1 MKRFIEG
8 VDRGQATLFPERL
21 DDAIRDDNPVRVV
34 DAFVDALDLAE
45 LGFDVEPEAT
55 GRPGYHPATMLKIF
69 LYGYLNQVQSS
80 RRLERECGRNVEM
93 MWLTG
98 HLAPDFKTI
107 ADFRKDN
114 GPAIRAVCRQ
124 FVALCR
130 QIHLLDHAS
139 VAIDGS
145 KFKAVNAREKN
156 FTHDRLK
163 RRMAAIDKTIDRYLC
178 ELERADR
185 QQVATGIPVPEA
197 KVKRLTERIDKL
209 KAEVTRLSALETK
222 LLASDVDQISLTDPD
237 ARAMT
242 SQSHSAYTVGYNV
255 QSAVDTKHHL
265 IVAHEVTNIGIDKH
279 QLSNMANQA
288 RDALGSEKLD
298 AVVDKG
304 YFKGEE
310 IVDCENDDITVYVPK
325 PRTSNA
331 KAEGRFD
338 REDFVY
344 RSAEDVY
351 ICPAGKRMTY
361 RFTTV
366 ERGKTL
372 HRYATTSCRT
382 CSIKSDCTTGIER
395 RISRW
400 EHEAILEKVQARLD
414 RNPDKMKLRR
424 ETVEHPFGTIKA
436 WMGAT
441 HFKMK
446 TLKHVA
452 TEMALH
458 VLAYNIKR
466 VMKIIGVPE
475 LIEAI
480 ATLWSLFAS
489 FLERLVHRV
498 AMQRLKQPYSEN

>member
-130 QIHLLDHAS
+130 KIHLLDHAS

-222 LLASDVDQISLTDPD
+222 LLASDVNQISLTDPD

-331 KAEGRFD
+331 KAEGRFLI
-338 REDFVY
+338 F
-344 RSAEDVY
+344 
-351 ICPAGKRMTY
+351 
-361 RFTTV
+361 RFN
-366 ERGKTL
+366 
-372 HRYATTSCRT
+372 
-382 CSIKSDCTTGIER
+382 
-395 RISRW
+395 
-400 EHEAILEKVQARLD
+400 LEI
-414 RNPDKMKLRR
+414 RN
-424 ETVEHPFGTIKA
+424 A
-436 WMGAT
+436 
-441 HFKMK
+441 
-446 TLKHVA
+446 
-452 TEMALH
+452 
-458 VLAYNIKR
+458 
-466 VMKIIGVPE
+466 
-475 LIEAI
+475 
-480 ATLWSLFAS
+480 
-489 FLERLVHRV
+489 
-498 AMQRLKQPYSEN
+498 